1 MKINDINES
10 STTSGAI
17 APVAAPMTTM
27 QTRTVGQGVYG
38 KKGRKPGNL
47 FTGKKTN
54 KPFANSISEGKMK
67 DIAYDLDNLSSGAF
81 KKKYEQSKEEMR
93 ASVGSTEPKA
103 AKETEP
109 KFTTKQQVINHFVKI
124 GKTKEQG
131 ARAWER
137 GFRGSKP
144 KDAQK
149 KSNVPADK
157 ITESKVESP
166 SGSQVKLDPNKFY
179 VWAWDGRVVVYGKY
193 DSREEARQQKQ
204 SIEDRAVKRLGPY
217 AEGNFKVASGSDLL
231 SRYVK
236 ETRLEE
242 DDLIIVPG
250 MRKSKDKS
258 FVPHKEDRRDHEVQ
272 MARSDLYATAKNA
285 MRIFDLLKERSED
298 QGIMG
303 WQQSYITLAADYLNS
318 VAESME
324 YESAD
329 TNEMTGGVIAG
340 GGVGEG
346 AVNEALKR
354 KVSPKIHDELSK
366 GKKA

>member
-17 APVAAPMTTM
+17 APVAAPMTKM

-38 KKGRKPGNL
+38 AKGRKPGNL

-81 KKKYEQSKEEMR
+81 QRMYKQSKDEMR
-93 ASVGSTEPKA
+93 ASLGSPTATKSH
-103 AKETEP
+103 ETVP
-109 KFTTKQQVINHFVKI
+109 KFTTKQQVIDHFVKI

-131 ARAWER
+131 ARAWDR
-137 GFRGSKP
+137 GYRGKQAKP
-144 KDAQK
+144 IK
-149 KSNVPADK
+149 
-157 ITESKVESP
+157 
-166 SGSQVKLDPNKFY
+166 
-179 VWAWDGRVVVYGKY
+179 
-193 DSREEARQQKQ
+193 EEELA
-204 SIEDRAVKRLGPY
+204 
-217 AEGNFKVASGSDLL
+217 
-231 SRYVK
+231 
-236 ETRLEE
+236 E
-242 DDLIIVPG
+242 DDVIIVPG

-324 YESAD
+324 YEAQSH
-329 TNEMTGGVIAG
+329 ESTGGVIAG

-346 AVNEALKR
+346 VK
-354 KVSPKIHDELSK
+354 
-366 GKKA
+366 

>member
-1 MKINDINES
+1 
-10 STTSGAI
+10 
-17 APVAAPMTTM
+17 
-27 QTRTVGQGVYG
+27 
-38 KKGRKPGNL
+38 
-47 FTGKKTN
+47 
-54 KPFANSISEGKMK
+54 
-67 DIAYDLDNLSSGAF
+67 
-81 KKKYEQSKEEMR
+81 
-93 ASVGSTEPKA
+93 
-103 AKETEP
+103 
-109 KFTTKQQVINHFVKI
+109 
-124 GKTKEQG
+124 
-131 ARAWER
+131 
-137 GFRGSKP
+137 
-144 KDAQK
+144 
-149 KSNVPADK
+149 
-157 ITESKVESP
+157 
-166 SGSQVKLDPNKFY
+166 
-179 VWAWDGRVVVYGKY
+179 
-193 DSREEARQQKQ
+193 
-204 SIEDRAVKRLGPY
+204 
-217 AEGNFKVASGSDLL
+217 
-231 SRYVK
+231 
-236 ETRLEE
+236 
-242 DDLIIVPG
+242 